1 MNANKINS
9 HIMKTRSMNAKFA
22 KDGSY
27 QLQNFN
33 NTLRDLLAVN
43 NQSVSPTYLDSLRRI
58 QSMVNVSKT
67 INNNLS
73 LVFDEFI
80 KSNINAAMKW
90 MSIMYL
96 KLHEMIIDSKNIH
109 IKYYIV
115 EEKEILNIKK
125 IALQLEKHCR
135 KSLDIMFG
143 LMSRIDK
150 EIIPNYKLIEMK
162 HIQMKHIQIK
172 SDYSLRPRKNI
183 SYSEEETF
191 DESKDADYVFE
202 EVDDEENEYE
212 EDEEED
218 EEDEEEYDEED
229 DEEEDKQ
236 FISDYYNDPDYN
248 PDEEV
253 EQNYTFLNNFVDKNG
268 NIILKPGIDGD
279 DNIECHY
286 HDVIHPNGYEPEQE
300 LIYNYKNN
308 KLVNVCKRRLENGKA
323 IYTKIN
329 M

>member
-33 NTLRDLLAVN
+33 NVLRDLLLVN
-43 NQSVSPTYLDSLRRI
+43 NQSVSPTYQDSMRRI

-80 KSNINAAMKW
+80 QSNINAAMKW

-96 KLHEMIIDSKNIH
+96 KLHEMIIESKNVH

-125 IALQLEKHCR
+125 LALHLEKHCR

-143 LMSRIDK
+143 LMARVDK
-150 EIIPNYKLIEMK
+150 EIIPNYNLIEMK
-162 HIQMKHIQIK
+162 HHQIK
-172 SDYSLRPRKNI
+172 SQYSLRPRKNI
-183 SYSEEETF
+183 SYGEEDTF
-191 DESKDADYVFE
+191 DDPKDADYVFDD
-202 EVDDEENEYE
+202 VDDEDDDYNY
-212 EDEEED
+212 DY
-218 EEDEEEYDEED
+218 DEEEYEEED
-229 DEEEDKQ
+229 DDEDEDEEEDKQ

-248 PDEEV
+248 PDEEDKN
-253 EQNYTFLNNFVDKNG
+253 NYTFLNKFVDKNG
-268 NIILKPGIDGD
+268 EIVLKPGIDNNDDD
-279 DNIECHY
+279 DNIECDY

>member
-33 NTLRDLLAVN
+33 NVLRDLLAVN
-43 NQSVSPTYLDSLRRI
+43 NQSVSPTYQDSMRRI

-90 MSIMYL
+90 MSVMYL
-96 KLHEMIIDSKNIH
+96 KLHEMIIDSKNVH

-143 LMSRIDK
+143 LMARVNK
-150 EIIPNYKLIEMK
+150 VIIPNYNLIEMK
-162 HIQMKHIQIK
+162 HIEMKSQ
-172 SDYSLRPRKNI
+172 YSLRSRKNI
-183 SYSEEETF
+183 SYVEEDTF
-191 DESKDADYVFE
+191 DDPKDTDYVFE
-202 EVDDEENEYE
+202 E
-212 EDEEED
+212 
-218 EEDEEEYDEED
+218 
-229 DEEEDKQ
+229 DK
-236 FISDYYNDPDYN
+236 N
-248 PDEEV
+248 
-253 EQNYTFLNNFVDKNG
+253 NYTFLNKFVDKNG
-268 NIILKPGIDGD
+268 NIILKPGIDGN
-279 DNIECHY
+279 DNIECDY

>member
-1 MNANKINS
+1 MNT
-9 HIMKTRSMNAKFA
+9 HIMKTRSMNVKFA

-33 NTLRDLLAVN
+33 NTLRDLLFVN
-43 NQSVSPTYLDSLRRI
+43 NQSVSPTYQDSMRRI

-90 MSIMYL
+90 MSVMYL
-96 KLHEMIIDSKNIH
+96 KLHEMIIDSKNVH

-135 KSLDIMFG
+135 KSLDILFG
-143 LMSRIDK
+143 LMARVDK
-150 EIIPNYKLIEMK
+150 KFIPNYNLIEMK
-162 HIQMKHIQIK
+162 HTEIK
-172 SDYSLRPRKNI
+172 SQYSLRPRKNI
-183 SYSEEETF
+183 SYGEEDTF
-191 DESKDADYVFE
+191 DDEKDADYVFE
-202 EVDDEENEYE
+202 EVDEELDDEEDVDY
-212 EDEEED
+212 DEEGEQYED
-218 EEDEEEYDEED
+218 EEDED
-229 DEEEDKQ
+229 DEEDKQ

-253 EQNYTFLNNFVDKNG
+253 EHDYTFLNKNVDKNG
-268 NIILKPGIDGD
+268 EFVLKPGIDNNDDD
-279 DNIECHY
+279 DNIECDY
-286 HDVIHPNGYEPEQE
+286 HDVIHPNGYEPKEE

-308 KLVNVCKRRLENGKA
+308 KLVNVCKRRVENGNA